1 MTNNKKSI
9 KIKIKM
15 NLLEEEQVFLDL
27 ISKNKMSY
35 MDNGQAYTSLLLW
48 ENILD
53 KSHFIQKIQQSK
65 INLLMIY
72 LQYIF
77 INLKKINQLDA
88 SIIEIFI
95 VNKNLIGYESYPDM
109 TKVYQEMI
117 YYYQLEKMDI
127 IIEMKIKQKILYT
140 IENSKKILTLYLL
153 EKHKALEIMDNLTNI
168 LQKHYQETI

>member
-1 MTNNKKSI
+1 LTNNKKSI
-9 KIKIKM
+9 NIKIKM

-27 ISKNKMSY
+27 ISKNKISY

-48 ENILD
+48 ENIVD
-53 KSHFIQKIQQSK
+53 KNNFVKKVDKYQ
-65 INLLMIY
+65 INLLMLY

-109 TKVYQEMI
+109 TKVCQEIITHYQM
-117 YYYQLEKMDI
+117 EKIGID
-127 IIEMKIKQKILYT
+127 IEMRIKQKILYT
-140 IENSKKILTLYLL
+140 IENSKKILTIYLL
-153 EKHKALEIMDNLTNI
+153 EKYKALEIMDNLTNI